1 MMMQLILTLYTLLIC
16 VPMNSV
22 IIHNISISLILQ
34 NHITYKLTV
43 SMQKCNA
50 GAILFAN

>member
-16 VPMNSV
+16 LPVNSV
-22 IIHNISISLILQ
+22 IIHNISISLLLK

-50 GAILFAN
+50 AAILSAN